1 MVFELVPPLLVG
13 IFAVVSL
20 LAMFIHKLS
29 GSHQKV
35 PLTFIVLVSFCLWL
49 SDKPWSE
56 PFPGALTFIVA
67 TSTFLQAL
75 LAGLAYWLRN
85 AQTR

>member
-1 MVFELVPPLLVG
+1 MIFELVSPVLVG

-20 LAMFIHKLS
+20 LAMFIHKFS

-35 PLTFIVLVSFCLWL
+35 PLTFIVLVGFCLWF
-49 SDKPWSE
+49 SDNPWSE

-67 TSTFLQAL
+67 TSTILQAL
-75 LAGLAYWLRN
+75 LAGLAYWVRDVK
-85 AQTR
+85 TR